1 MTRATGRA
9 GTASRFFRM
18 AVRRV
23 GVGLLLLLGLGVAAP
38 SAARELAFDHF
49 IHTRLDARDGLSAQ
63 ANAIIQTPDG
73 YMWFGTPDGLYRF
86 DGRSFERVPLA
97 RSRGFSTASVIEAI
111 ISRRGELWLSLGQNS
126 GVAVLRNGVIHQTG
140 MPQPP
145 PQVTHLAEG
154 ADGAIWAA
162 SSGREKRLY
171 RFAGGRWAQMDL
183 RLAMPSGGVADLAVD
198 RHGTLWASL
207 SDAGKGKLAYLRAG
221 SDRFETAGDRI
232 GLGRLTLDGEGGL
245 WLSDQFGT
253 RKLREPSGR
262 PPRQPVSYP
271 PVPGIL
277 FPKIRFD
284 RNGNI
289 WGSSLSGGVFLIANA
304 QNAVGVGTPPMTFD
318 NDDRIGTVATIDV
331 FPDREG
337 NIWVSSSEALHR
349 FHPANAVPV
358 PGIASRP
365 SAPQRLA
372 AAKDGSVY
380 LFSLGNLYRIK
391 PHQPPELHVSGL
403 GDNAVLCA
411 ARSGG
416 VWLMQNERTILFGEG
431 EGHTLPPLP
440 PAQIPILCEEDGFG
454 RLWAL
459 SRDRV
464 SWYRDGRWHQGFP
477 GLERIDL
484 WDAATDAAGALI
496 LGVRGNQLLRV
507 DETEATPLHTIWPGA
522 ISSMRSTRLG
532 LLVSH
537 TGGLWRAADKD
548 GPAANLPVSSLAKRR
563 DFDVDNDY
571 LWSFGVNGL
580 ERIPL
585 ADIARSWG
593 KDRLPRPALLFDW
606 SEGLP
611 VGKQEAGYRGRQMVA
626 GSDGRI
632 WLLTRAGPFVIDSR
646 NIIRNTIAPR
656 IVVSSL
662 WADGH
667 SHDPLAKALRLP
679 GGTRSVRIGY
689 GALSY
694 SVPDRVQFKYRL
706 VGTGDEWI
714 SAGNRHEVTFGNL
727 GPGDYR
733 FEVLGAN
740 EDGLW
745 TEKPGVLRFT
755 VAPTFLQSTGFKVA
769 VALLL
774 LGAVVFAYRWRTYIL
789 TTRVRN
795 AMSERHAERERIAR
809 ELHDTLLQ
817 SVQGLILRFQ
827 LLVDRLPADHPSR
840 QELHTTLDQADEV
853 LAESRQRVLD
863 LRAKQPRSD
872 LRSVIA
878 AVAQRQLPAS
888 RFETEIRVE
897 GTVVPVEPTVFNGFI
912 DVASESLF
920 NILRHAQARKVRVDI
935 RYTAA
940 FLEMEIA
947 DDGVGLDMDRVST
960 AITRGHFGLVG
971 MKERVAHIGGKL
983 KIESA
988 PGKGVTLTVRVPS
1001 SIAYGEKSDQ
1011 TSQARGGW
1019 PWFVRRARERAN

>member
-1 MTRATGRA
+1 MMRGEGLA
-9 GTASRFFRM
+9 GTASRFFPRWRGCGC
-18 AVRRV
+18 A
-23 GVGLLLLLGLGVAAP
+23 GLLLLVGLGLAAP
-38 SAARELAFDHF
+38 SAAGELSFHHF
-49 IHTRLDARDGLSAQ
+49 IHTRLDASAGLSAQ

-86 DGRSFERVPLA
+86 DGKSFERVPIA
-97 RSRGFSTASVIEAI
+97 RSRAFSSAAI
-111 ISRRGELWLSLGQNS
+111 IKTIITRRGEMWLSLGENS

-145 PQVTHLAEG
+145 PQVTHLAED
-154 ADGAIWAA
+154 ANGAIWAA

-171 RFAGGRWAQMDL
+171 RFADGRWAQMDV
-183 RLAMPSGGVADLAVD
+183 RLAMPAGAVADLAFD
-198 RHGTLWASL
+198 WHGMLWASL
-207 SDAGKGKLAYLRAG
+207 SDAGVGKLAYLRAG
-221 SDRFETAGDRI
+221 SDRFETAGDRV
-232 GLGRLTLDGEGGL
+232 GLGRLALDGDGGL

-262 PPRQPVSYP
+262 LPRQPVSYP
-271 PVPGIL
+271 PVPGIH

-289 WGSSLSGGVFLIANA
+289 WGSSLSGGIFLIPDGERGA
-304 QNAVGVGTPPMTFD
+304 GVGTPPRTFGD
-318 NDDRIGTVATIDV
+318 NDRIGTVATLDV

-337 NIWVSSSEALHR
+337 NIWISSSETLHR
-349 FHPANAVPV
+349 FHPANAVRV

-372 AAKDGSVY
+372 AARDGSVY
-380 LFSLGNLYRIK
+380 LFSLGSLYRIM
-391 PHQPPELHVSGL
+391 PNQPPRLVEAGL

-416 VWLMQNERTILFGEG
+416 VWFMQNERAILFTDDER
-431 EGHTLPPLP
+431 HMLPPLP
-440 PAQIPILCEEDGFG
+440 PGQTPILCEEDGFG

-464 SWYRDGRWHQGFP
+464 TWFRDAQWQVGFS
-477 GLERIDL
+477 GLERVDI

-496 LGVRGNQLLRV
+496 LSVKGNQLLRV
-507 DETEATPLHTIWPGA
+507 DETGTTPLQTTWPGA
-522 ISSMRSTRLG
+522 ISSMRSTPLG
-532 LLVSH
+532 LLVSY

-548 GPAANLPVSSLAKRR
+548 HTAANLPVGALAKRR
-563 DFDVDNDY
+563 DVDVDNDF

-580 ERIPL
+580 ERFQL
-585 ADIARSWG
+585 NDIARSWG
-593 KDRLPRPALLFDW
+593 KGRLPRAGLLFDW

-611 VGKQEAGYRGRQMVA
+611 VGKQDIGYRGRQIVA

-632 WLLTRAGPFVIDSR
+632 WVLTRAGPYVVDSR
-646 NIIRNTIAPR
+646 SIIRNTIPPR
-656 IVVSSL
+656 IVVTSL

-667 SHDPLAKALRLP
+667 SHDPADTALRLP

-706 VGTGDEWI
+706 IGTGDEWT

-745 TEKPGVLRFT
+745 TDKPGVLRFT
-755 VAPTFLQSTGFKVA
+755 VVPTFLQSTGFKVA

-774 LGAVVFAYRWRTYIL
+774 LGAAGFAYRWRTYVL

-795 AMSERHAERERIAR
+795 AMSERHAERDRIAR

-840 QELHTTLDQADEV
+840 QELHTTLDLADEV

-888 RFETEIRVE
+888 RFETKIHVE
-897 GTVVPVEPTVFNGFI
+897 GTVVAVEPTVFNGLI

-935 RYTAA
+935 RYNAA

-983 KIESA
+983 RIESA
-988 PGKGVTLTVRVPS
+988 PTEGVTLTARVPS

-1011 TSQARGGW
+1011 TPRTRGGW
-1019 PWFVRRARERAN
+1019 PWFVRRARECAN